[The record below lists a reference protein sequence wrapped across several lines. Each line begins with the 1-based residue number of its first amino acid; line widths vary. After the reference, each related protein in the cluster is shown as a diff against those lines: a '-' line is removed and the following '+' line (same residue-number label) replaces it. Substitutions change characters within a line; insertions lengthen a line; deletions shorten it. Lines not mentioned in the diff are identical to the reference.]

1 MAYVIHIEY
10 SVCINSHRIVRV
22 SSIGLY
28 QIRYVLYLRLLGE
41 QSIAKLVEAASM
53 EG

>member
-10 SVCINSHRIVRV
+10 TVRINSHRIVRV
-22 SSIGLY
+22 SPIGLY